1 MSLVVDMEMFQTSLS
16 RTTMIQTMNYRTVGE
31 HIQLKGGATTTI
43 TSTQDHNLNNASSI
57 PL

>member
-1 MSLVVDMEMFQTSLS
+1 
-16 RTTMIQTMNYRTVGE
+16 MIQTMNYRTVGE

-43 TSTQDHNLNNASSI
+43 TSTQDHNLKDASSI